1 MPPAREVREE
11 TMTVTKVTADATLDD
26 LSAADYMDIYL
37 ELRQTTSLDKFI
49 AIIGSTY
56 TKAVWSRYERGDYKL
71 NRQMRD
77 ELRSAMPHLFSPLP
91 LTVADAV
98 ARNTSPDAAVWM
110 VGDGVAEHV
119 ILVAGHESMTLHV
132 NGSVTEVPKV
142 PCNTSNT
149 SAAPRK
155 PIIRPVASIAQ
166 DERREALKTTWR
178 AVIEA
183 GLEAME
189 QK

>member
-110 VGDGVAEHV
+110 VGDGVAERV

-178 AVIEA
+178 DVIEA